1 MLSSV
6 IQDIRYGLRQLRK
19 SPAFTITAI
28 VTLALGVGANT
39 AVFTLVHAVML
50 KSLPVAE
57 PSRLVRVGDNDN
69 CCVQGSFQDEW
80 ALFSYD
86 LYKYFRD
93 HTPQFE
99 ELAAMQSWG
108 SIRLSVR
115 PEHSEAPAESTQ
127 GEWISGN
134 LFSTLGVGAYMGRTI
149 TPADDQPSATPVA
162 VVSYRAW
169 QQRFGGKPS
178 FLGSVVQLNGI
189 GFTVVGIAPPGF
201 FGDRISTDP
210 PEFWMPLSTE
220 PLLRVG
226 HSLLND
232 PNPNWLYII
241 GRVKPGTDQRALE
254 AQMNVELHQWL
265 STVPKLI
272 FNTPQDIPKQ
282 KVKLGPGGGGIANL
296 KENFKQG
303 LYMLTGASILVLLIA
318 CANLANLLLARTA
331 ARKQQIALQMAL
343 GASRTR
349 LIRGF
354 LTESVLLATIGGV
367 AGLAVAYAGAKT
379 MLLIVFRGA
388 KYVPI
393 DTAPSLP
400 ILGFT
405 FGISVLTGIL
415 FGVIPAW
422 VLSRANPAD
431 ALHGAGRST
440 RDHSAVPQQSMIVAQ
455 AALSLVLL
463 ACAGLVTQSLRNLQN
478 QTMNFETHNR
488 FVAQFDPELAGYTPD
503 RLPGVYDEL
512 QRRLAAIPGV
522 RSATFAMYVPQ
533 GNDNWGEGVFVE
545 GRNTDPTKA
554 PGSSWDRVSTN
565 FFSTLGIPILRGREI
580 DEHDTASSRKVAVV
594 NEAFVK
600 KIFPNEDPMGKHFGK
615 IDPKHA
621 GDYEIVGVVADA
633 KFRSL
638 TQPPQAIFFVPFTQ
652 TVQYATG
659 TGSDSVEDRSMF
671 AHQIALYTTGDVP
684 NLETQVRNAL
694 ASINPNLALLRFR
707 TYNEQ
712 VSGNLNQQRLISDLT
727 GVFSLLALLL
737 ASVGIYGVTAYRV
750 ARRTSEIGIRMAI
763 GATPGQIVVM
773 VLRSAFVQV
782 GLGLAIGVPLA
793 IGAGRLMGSKLFG
806 VHSYDPLVLGTAA
819 ALLGLAAFFASVLPA
834 RSAAAIHPMQALRIE

>member
-1 MLSSV
+1 MGSLL
-6 IQDIRYGLRQLRK
+6 QDIRYGLRQLRK
-19 SPAFTITAI
+19 SPAFTLTAI
-28 VTLALGVGANT
+28 LTLALGVGANT

-57 PSRLVRVGDNDN
+57 PSQLVRVGDNDN
-69 CCVQGSFQDEW
+69 CCVQGSFQDDW
-80 ALFSYD
+80 SMFSYD
-86 LYKYFRD
+86 AYRYFRD
-93 HTPQFE
+93 HTPQFQ
-99 ELAAMQSWG
+99 ELAAVQSWG
-108 SIRLSVR
+108 AIRLSVR

-127 GEWISGN
+127 GEWVSGN
-134 LFSTLGVGAYMGRTI
+134 LFSTLGVGAYMGRTL
-149 TPADDQPSATPVA
+149 TPADDQPSAPPVA

-201 FGDRISTDP
+201 FGDRITTDP
-210 PEFWMPLSTE
+210 PEFWIPLSTE
-220 PLLRVG
+220 PLLRAG

-232 PNPNWLYII
+232 PNPAWIYVI
-241 GRVKPGTDQRALE
+241 GRVKPGTDQKSLE

-265 STVPKLI
+265 STVPKLV

-282 KVKLGPGGGGIANL
+282 KLKLGPGGGGIANL

-303 LYMLTGASILVLLIA
+303 LYMLMGASALVLLIA

-343 GASRTR
+343 GASRAR
-349 LIRGF
+349 LIRSF

-367 AGLAVAYAGAKT
+367 AGLAVAYAGARA

-388 KYVPI
+388 KFVPI
-393 DTAPSLP
+393 DTAPSLA

-405 FGISVLTGIL
+405 FGISVLTGVL

-463 ACAGLVTQSLRNLQN
+463 ACAGLMTQSLRNLQN
-478 QTMNFETHNR
+478 QKLDFETHNR
-488 FVAQFDPELAGYTPD
+488 FMAQFDPELAGYTPD
-503 RLPGVYDEL
+503 RLPGLYDEL
-512 QRRLAAIPGV
+512 QRRLSAIPGV
-522 RSATFAMYVPQ
+522 RSSTFAMYLPQ
-533 GNDNWGEGVFVE
+533 GQDNWGEGVFVE

-554 PGSSWDRVSTN
+554 PGSSWDRVAPN

-615 IDPKHA
+615 IEADHA
-621 GDYEIVGVVADA
+621 SDYEIVGVVADA
-633 KFRSL
+633 KFRNL
-638 TQPPQAIFFVPFTQ
+638 ARPADPIFFVPFAQ
-652 TVQYATG
+652 TVLYKSA
-659 TGSDSVEDRSMF
+659 SSRSVEDRSMF
-671 AHQIALYTTGDVP
+671 AHQIALYTPGDIP
-684 NLETQVRNAL
+684 NLESQVRNAL

-712 VSGNLNQQRLISDLT
+712 ISTNLNQQRLISDLT

-763 GATPGQIVVM
+763 GATPLQIVLM
-773 VLRSAFVQV
+773 VLRSAFLQV
-782 GLGLAIGVPLA
+782 GLGLVIGIPLA

-806 VHSYDPLVLGTAA
+806 VHSYDPVVLGMAA
-819 ALLGLAAFFASVLPA
+819 ALLGLAAFFASVVPA
-834 RSAAAIHPMQALRIE
+834 RSAAAIHPMEALRIE